1 MSCDCRVNVHN
12 EEGLTPM
19 DIAQQNNFT
28 DIITHLAGLKVHTKH
43 CTYTE
48 LQVSKL
54 LVY

>member
-28 DIITHLAGLKVHTKH
+28 DIITHLVGLKVQNIVHTQS
-43 CTYTE
+43 CQSVNY
-48 LQVSKL
+48 
-54 LVY
+54 

>member
-28 DIITHLAGLKVHTKH
+28 DIITHLAGLKVQNIVHIQSCKSVN
-43 CTYTE
+43 Y
-48 LQVSKL
+48 
-54 LVY
+54 

>member
-28 DIITHLAGLKVHTKH
+28 DIITHLAGLKVQSIVHT
-43 CTYTE
+43 